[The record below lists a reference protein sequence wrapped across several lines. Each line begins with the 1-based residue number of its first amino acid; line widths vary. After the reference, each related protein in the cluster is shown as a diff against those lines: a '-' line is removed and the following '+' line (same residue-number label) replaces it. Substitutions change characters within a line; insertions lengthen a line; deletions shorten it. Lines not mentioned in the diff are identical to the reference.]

1 MLRYALGRL
10 ASALPTLFLVVV
22 AAFFLTRA
30 APGGPF
36 DKDRQ
41 LAPEIEARLQASY
54 NLDES
59 MPEQFGRYLSALVRG
74 DLGPSFRYADYSVA
88 EMIAAA
94 LPVSLT
100 LGVLAM
106 ALALA
111 LGIPIGALA
120 ALRKGHWPDRVVM
133 AISMIGI
140 SIPNFVVAPV
150 LVLLFAVTLKW
161 LPAGDMGTAKH
172 FVLPVIALALPQIA
186 YIARLT
192 RGAMVDVL
200 RANFIRTARA
210 QGHSDWV
217 VVVRHALK
225 PTLIPVVSYLGP
237 AIVMLL
243 SGSVVVEQIFVLPG
257 LGKLFVEAALNRDYT
272 VVMGIVIF
280 YGVLIIAFNLLVDLL
295 YGCLDPRVRYT

>member
-1 MLRYALGRL
+1 MLKYALSRL
-10 ASALPTLFLVVV
+10 ASALPTLFLVVI

-59 MPEQFGRYLSALVRG
+59 MPEQFGRYLAALVRG

-106 ALALA
+106 TLALL
-111 LGIPIGALA
+111 LGIPIGAYA
-120 ALRKGHWPDRVVM
+120 ALRKNRWPDRVVM
-133 AISMIGI
+133 AVSMIGI

-161 LPAGDMGTAKH
+161 LPAGDMGSAEH
-172 FVLPVIALALPQIA
+172 YVLPIIALALPQIA

-200 RANFIRTARA
+200 RTNFIRTARA
-210 QGHSDWV
+210 QGHSDWA

-280 YGVLIIAFNLLVDLL
+280 YGVLIIGFNLLVDLL